1 MRHRKS
7 GRKLNR
13 NSPQRNALKKS
24 LAISIIE
31 HESVK
36 TTLAKAKEIRSFL
49 EPLVTLAKENT
60 VANQRL
66 AYSRLQSK
74 EAVAKLFDELGPR
87 YKNRPG
93 GYLRVIKRGLRQG
106 DKAPAAQ
113 IEFVTEEGAFE
124 VEGETETPVEET
136 ALLLNSFFRCLPVC
150 DFLIFVSSSGVPTA
164 IISPPSEPPS
174 GPKSITQS
182 LVLITSMLCS
192 ITTTVF
198 PLSRNL
204 FKTLN
209 RSSTSYICRPVV
221 GSSSIYKV

>member
-13 NSPQRNALKKS
+13 NSPQRASLKKG

-36 TTLAKAKEIRSFL
+36 TTLAKAKEIRGFL

-66 AYSRLQSK
+66 AFSRLQSK

-87 YKNRPG
+87 YKDRPG
-93 GYLRVIKRGLRQG
+93 GYLRVIKRGFRPPG

-113 IEFVTEEGAFE
+113 IEFVKENVSDSEELE
-124 VEGETETPVEET
+124 SLTEET
-136 ALLLNSFFRCLPVC
+136 A
-150 DFLIFVSSSGVPTA
+150 
-164 IISPPSEPPS
+164 
-174 GPKSITQS
+174 
-182 LVLITSMLCS
+182 
-192 ITTTVF
+192 
-198 PLSRNL
+198 
-204 FKTLN
+204 
-209 RSSTSYICRPVV
+209 
-221 GSSSIYKV
+221 